1 MFTTCVK
8 PSSPPRDRLREPP
21 HCQRDKKPMRMSAD
35 RGPAAA
41 SQDVD
46 QHFLDACRH
55 LDSQCDVL
63 CSNEASALW
72 NAHLYLD
79 PRHVCQARWSKNTIY
94 PAWNYRRELR
104 LVVARA
110 RVPSL
115 INDEAYMLLK
125 RV

>member
-1 MFTTCVK
+1 
-8 PSSPPRDRLREPP
+8 
-21 HCQRDKKPMRMSAD
+21 MRMSAD

-46 QHFLDACRH
+46 QYFLDVCRH
-55 LDSQCDVL
+55 FDSQCDVL
-63 CSNEASALW
+63 CSNEASALR

-79 PRHVCQARWSKNTIY
+79 PRHVCQARWSQSTIY
-94 PAWNYRRELR
+94 PAWNYRQELR
-104 LVVARA
+104 LVLARA

-115 INDEAYMLLK
+115 INDKAYMLLK